1 MVPLSLCFDLVFLS
15 LSFSLFSYKADSKNI
30 RRQNKTL
37 SATVLKLTNTV
48 QHLEN
53 ENQELKKELT
63 QDEMNMMDSP
73 ACRAK
78 GTSIYKRTSK
88 LRFRTG
94 NTISPYVIY
103 YKTAAEKNSLKP
115 A

>member
-1 MVPLSLCFDLVFLS
+1 MVPLSLCYDLVFLS

-37 SATVLKLTNTV
+37 SATVLKLTHTV

-63 QDEMNMMDSP
+63 LEEMNMMDSP

-78 GTSIYKRTSK
+78 GTSIYQSTSK
-88 LRFRTG
+88 LRLRTG
-94 NTISPYVIY
+94 HTISPNAIY
-103 YKTAAEKNSLKP
+103 YRQLLKKLT
-115 A
+115 